1 MSSSATNGRSGGIS
15 KRVGL
20 TLALT
25 LLGAA
30 AFASSAQAGS
40 VTKAAGTITFL
51 GETTTN
57 TLTVTESGGNFVFQD
72 TTINPTNGGGCN
84 AAVGNTVTCS
94 DSGVTSIVLDLGTGN
109 TADTGNGAGVTLVP
123 ITFPGRD
130 GVDTLTGGT
139 QADIIA
145 GERKDD
151 ILSCGP
157 GADTITGGTEND
169 TINGGDGNDDLSGDD
184 GTDTINGGNDNDSLI
199 GDDGADDLN
208 GDDGNDRLD
217 GGDNANF
224 DDDIDGGLGLDRLV
238 NGTLAGHT
246 YTCTQQALSITLD
259 NVNNDSLC
267 SDGGSDNNNIR
278 DSVESV
284 TGSTLGDSITGSCVA
299 NTFAGSNGT
308 ANGAT
313 DGADTF
319 NGDPNTC
326 ASGNGNDFLGGGE
339 GNDVFNCDGT
349 TGAAGFDTV
358 TYGSPY
364 TGGGAISVTLDNNAN
379 DNDGMGNTTENVQS
393 DCNRIIGTANADV
406 INATASASDNIG
418 VQLFG
423 RAGDDVLTDGPFD
436 DLLNGEGNT
445 TASPGNT
452 ANCINGGTDTA
463 LNIQTNNGCEL

>member
-84 AAVGNTVTCS
+84 APVGNTITCS
-94 DSGVTSIVLDLGTGN
+94 DSGVTAMTLDLGTAN
-109 TADTGNGAGVTLVP
+109 VPDTGNASGVTLVP

-130 GVDTLTGGT
+130 GIDTLTGGT

-151 ILSCGP
+151 ILSGGP
-157 GADTITGGTEND
+157 
-169 TINGGDGNDDLSGDD
+169 

-284 TGSTLGDSITGSCVA
+284 T
-299 NTFAGSNGT
+299 
-308 ANGAT
+308 
-313 DGADTF
+313 
-319 NGDPNTC
+319 
-326 ASGNGNDFLGGGE
+326 
-339 GNDVFNCDGT
+339 
-349 TGAAGFDTV
+349 
-358 TYGSPY
+358 
-364 TGGGAISVTLDNNAN
+364 
-379 DNDGMGNTTENVQS
+379 
-393 DCNRIIGTANADV
+393 
-406 INATASASDNIG
+406 
-418 VQLFG
+418 
-423 RAGDDVLTDGPFD
+423 
-436 DLLNGEGNT
+436 
-445 TASPGNT
+445 
-452 ANCINGGTDTA
+452 
-463 LNIQTNNGCEL
+463 